1 MSSRFLGVIVVN
13 IQSFNIVSIRLKLAY
28 QLAEV
33 PVLIYGIVAKVV
45 TVYYPTS
52 DIVEAL
58 LLIKKFEVSKV
69 NQEGFVVID
78 EPD

>member
-13 IQSFNIVSIRLKLAY
+13 VQSFNIVSMRLKLAY

-33 PVLIYGIVAKVV
+33 PVLIYGIVAIVV

-52 DIVEAL
+52 DIDEAL

>member
-13 IQSFNIVSIRLKLAY
+13 VQSFNIVSMRLKLAY

-33 PVLIYGIVAKVV
+33 PVLIYGIVAIVV

-52 DIVEAL
+52 DIDEAL
-58 LLIKKFEVSKV
+58 MLIKKFEVSKV